1 MARTKRTAR
10 KQSKLVGKVLQS
22 HVQRRAMNTA
32 KPAVIIKPLPKP
44 ISDFCIPVTKAE
56 LSMDQW
62 NARSPHRIHYGVP
75 ELTKY
80 GVGDNAEQCLRVPVV
95 KDHRLL
101 GYVPLPTRYSSS
113 WVYLCYCVEY
123 WLAIW
128 KCWDVESKKKQRT
141 TKNTNIKA
149 QEERKGLID
158 IARRNA
164 SARFLQAMVARRTV
178 LEECIDNGVNDD
190 ERINSLDEFMI
201 RNHRD
206 WLFLEFD
213 ELPHDADIY
222 LQADPLHAGN
232 KKLFESDWGVNMDD
246 IQLMLGGTDNAWMS
260 KGLDLSEMFKESRDG
275 ALEVCKSGGKGTD
288 IIYDENA
295 ELPDKW
301 HESHEPPI
309 RFVSQRKDEFLR
321 QGFTLDE
328 PLVFFYYCLRAEEE
342 IERGDFLREIMDMLA
357 TDETQQHW
365 SSCVDQLIDSEIT
378 WNDFCDL
385 LAEELDL
392 ELDQRVNSMVSDG
405 VEPDNP
411 FSNLDAKIA
420 LRAYFRNLTS
430 KPESAADMF
439 YLSINRFSKPDATD
453 LEVWGWV
460 LEHAQPETVT
470 TVLMAA
476 HNYRSDKP
484 NGRKGDGTT
493 FTGHTDDANPCS
505 LGPSSDTRPPPPTK
519 AMQSNIEV
527 DDAEAA
533 SRGNGP
539 DNIVMDSEQ
548 SAASSHGHVHS
559 NAGEK
564 QGDQLT
570 TPPNTPPEHTSD
582 AIFEYQDGS
591 QFTAEREEDGR
602 STGNDNFIPESLF
615 SLANVQRAIE
625 AFGYD
630 GISFNEFRNILL
642 TDIPPIHVKTVH
654 DVLQTLHPGRTDMK
668 TLNTLLKT
676 LQEEEEE
683 ALAMRDTRF
692 CLFVTLVYHL

>member
-1 MARTKRTAR
+1 MARTKQTAR
-10 KQSKLVGKVLQS
+10 KESKLVGKVLQP
-22 HVQRRAMNTA
+22 HAKPVHIQRCAMNAA
-32 KPAVIIKPLPKP
+32 KHAVKSLPKP
-44 ISDFCIPVTKAE
+44 ISRAVYGP
-56 LSMDQW
+56 MD
-62 NARSPHRIHYGVP
+62 ARSPNRIHYGVP

-80 GVGDNAEQCLRVPVV
+80 GVGDNAEQCLRVPAL

-141 TKNTNIKA
+141 TKKTNIKA

-178 LEECIDNGVNDD
+178 LEECMDN
-190 ERINSLDEFMI
+190 
-201 RNHRD
+201 D
-206 WLFLEFD
+206 WLFLEFN
-213 ELPHDADIY
+213 ELPQDADVY
-222 LQADPLHAGN
+222 LQADPLHTGN
-232 KKLFESDWGVNMDD
+232 KKLFELGWGVNMNE
-246 IQLMLGGTDNAWMS
+246 IQMMLGGTDNAWMS
-260 KGLDLSEMFKESRDG
+260 KGLDLSKMFKQSIAG
-275 ALEVCKSGGKGTD
+275 ALKTSGTSPMSLQFDSSANEGASF
-288 IIYDENA
+288 YA
-295 ELPDKW
+295 
-301 HESHEPPI
+301 
-309 RFVSQRKDEFLR
+309 RVSR
-321 QGFTLDE
+321 FTLDK
-328 PLVFFYYCLRAEEE
+328 PLVFLYYCLRAEEE

-357 TDETQQHW
+357 SNETRQHW
-365 SSCVDQLIDSEIT
+365 SLCVDQLIDSQTT
-378 WNDFCDL
+378 WNDFCNL
-385 LAEELDL
+385 VAEELDL
-392 ELDQRVNSMVSDG
+392 EFDQRVNSMVSDG

-411 FSNLDAKIA
+411 FSKLDAKIA
-420 LRAYFRNLTS
+420 
-430 KPESAADMF
+430 
-439 YLSINRFSKPDATD
+439 PDARD
-453 LEVWGWV
+453 LEVWKWV
-460 LEHAQPETVT
+460 LEQAEPETR
-470 TVLMAA
+470 LKSDQRWSGLESRSKSIQYLESRIS
-476 HNYRSDKP
+476 HNQKVRFL
-484 NGRKGDGTT
+484 RAVCDGMT
-493 FTGHTDDANPCS
+493 FTGHTDDAKPCS
-505 LGPSSDTRPPPPTK
+505 LGPSSDTPPPPPTK
-519 AMQSNIEV
+519 AMQSNMEV

-582 AIFEYQDGS
+582 AIVEYQDGL
-591 QFTAEREEDGR
+591 QFTAEHEEDGR

-615 SLANVQRAIE
+615 SLSNMQRAIE
-625 AFGYD
+625 AFGHD
-630 GISFNEFRNILL
+630 GISFNEFHNILL

-676 LQEEEEE
+676 LQEEE
-683 ALAMRDTRF
+683 ALAIRVDVESMDWLTYVHD
-692 CLFVTLVYHL
+692 LPVG